1 MESSRIETI
10 HGEEM
15 REQVIDIVIDALQR
29 QGHPGMTRDSVR
41 GEPAHRAAFLAM
53 LDDCRPLPVIL
64 ALKRDLRAGR
74 L

>member
-1 MESSRIETI
+1 METSRIEMI

-15 REQVIDIVIDALQR
+15 REQVIEIIVDALQR
-29 QGHPGMTRDSVR
+29 QGIPGMTRDSVR
-41 GEPAHRAAFLAM
+41 IDAAHREAFLAM

-64 ALKRDLRAGR
+64 ALKQDLRAGR